1 MMPTDTILN
10 LVADSANDL
19 RYAARVLR
27 KSPAFALAAA
37 VTIGL
42 GIGASTAIFSV
53 THAVLLRPLPYRI
66 SERFVL
72 AEPLLS
78 NACYIDLRNGTQTAF
93 DEMSAIM
100 VYRAVVPHEDGT
112 AERISKAQV
121 TTNLFRMLGA
131 TIAFGRDFTEADGQP
146 LAEPEPIFPPPQGAV
161 AILSYEYWQRRYG
174 ANPAVLGSEMLG
186 SGHPRPQ
193 IVGVLAPG
201 FRLFMP
207 GLFAA
212 ETGPDVWI
220 ANNRGYDQANR
231 GLGMLQV
238 IGRLKAGVTL
248 ERAQAQVDR
257 VAADWGIPD
266 FHVRLARWHQSLVAE
281 VRPAILA
288 LMGAA
293 IFLLLIAC
301 ANVANLLLVRMSVRA
316 RELAVRA
323 ALGAGWGR
331 LTRQMLAEA
340 LLLSGLGTLIGVGLA
355 WLGLRELLV
364 ITPENV
370 PRMETVAIDWPVLGF
385 AALAGLVVAAVF
397 GALPGWRA
405 TGPSIMRVLLT
416 GGRTAGLADGSLL
429 RHTVVIAEVALSFV
443 LLVGSGLMFRSFLDL
458 RRVDPGYEPHG
469 LLTFLAVGD
478 ARGFDEPERRLALLR
493 ELRDRLRAIPGVQSV
508 GGSAFFPLKNRG
520 PFMGAPWGTE
530 QTFAD
535 PAKRQTAELGYVLPG
550 YFETLRTRLI
560 SGRTFTE
567 EDNAPGRSVTVVD
580 QFLAAKAFPNQS
592 AIGKR
597 IVIPF
602 IDPPWLEVIGVVA
615 HQRQASLT
623 EPGLAQIYLTDG
635 FYGIGISRNW
645 ALRVAGDPAKYAPAA
660 RAAISSLAPGRLA
673 VTEMQTMDAIVHRA
687 GAETRFQLLLIG
699 IFAAIAAVLAGV
711 GLYGVLSSAVR
722 QRTAEIGVRM
732 ALGAAPKSIFKL
744 VILQGLLL
752 TAAGIG
758 LGLAAA
764 FGLTRAM
771 TSMLVDVTATDPA
784 TFAAMTALFF
794 MVAVVASWAPARR
807 AAILDPAAA
816 LREE

>member
-1 MMPTDTILN
+1 MSI
-10 LVADSANDL
+10 VADAAIDL
-19 RYAARVLR
+19 KYAGRVLR
-27 KSPAFALAAA
+27 KSPLFALAAA

-42 GIGASTAIFSV
+42 GIGASAAIFSV
-53 THAVLLRPLPYRI
+53 THAVVLRPLPYKAP
-66 SERFVL
+66 ERLVL
-72 AEPLLS
+72 VEPLLS
-78 NACYIDLRNGTQTAF
+78 NACYIDLRNGTETAF
-93 DEMSAIM
+93 EEMSAIM
-100 VYRAVVPHEDGT
+100 LYRAVVPREDGS

-121 TTNLFRMLGA
+121 TTNFFRMLGGA
-131 TIAFGRDFTEADGQP
+131 VAFGRDFTDADGQP
-146 LAEPEPIFPPPQGAV
+146 QAQPEPMFPPPQGTV

-174 ANPAVLGSEMLG
+174 ANPAVLGRQMLG
-186 SGHPRPQ
+186 SGHPGPQ
-193 IVGVLAPG
+193 IVGVLSPS
-201 FRLFMP
+201 FRLFLP
-207 GLFAA
+207 ARFTT
-212 ETGPDVWI
+212 EPSPDVWI
-220 ANNRGYDQANR
+220 ANNRGYDEAHR
-231 GLGMLQV
+231 GDWMLRV

-257 VAADWGIPD
+257 VAADWRVPD
-266 FHVRLARWHQSLVAE
+266 LHVRLAPWHQTLVAE

-288 LMGAA
+288 LMGAV

-323 ALGAGWGR
+323 ALGAGWSR

-340 LLLSGLGTLIGVGLA
+340 ILLSGLGTLLGVGFA
-355 WLGLRELLV
+355 WLGLRQLLIIV
-364 ITPENV
+364 PENV
-370 PRMETVAIDWPVLGF
+370 PRLETVAIDWSVLGF
-385 AALAGLVVAAVF
+385 AALAGLAEAAVF
-397 GALPGWRA
+397 GVLPGWRA
-405 TGPSIMRVLLT
+405 AGPGMMQVLRT
-416 GGRTAGLADGSLL
+416 GGRNAGLAAGSLL

-443 LLVGSGLMFRSFLDL
+443 LLIGSGLMLRSFLEL

-478 ARGFDEPERRLALLR
+478 ARGFDEPERRLTFLR
-493 ELRDRLRAIPGVQSV
+493 ELNDRLGAIPGVQSV

-530 QTFAD
+530 ETFAD
-535 PAKRQTAELGYVLPG
+535 PAKRQTAEVGYVLPG
-550 YFETLRTRLI
+550 YFATLRTRLI
-560 SGRTFTE
+560 AGRTFTE
-567 EDNAPGRSVTVVD
+567 EDNAPGRNVAVVD

-592 AIGKR
+592 SIGKR
-597 IVIPF
+597 IVIPY

-645 ALRVAGDPAKYAPAA
+645 ALRVAGDPAKYAPAV
-660 RAAISSLAPGRLA
+660 RAAISGLAPGRLA
-673 VTEMQTMDAIVHRA
+673 ITEMQTMDAIVDRA

-699 IFAAIAAVLAGV
+699 IFGAVAAVLAGV

-732 ALGAAPKSIFKL
+732 ALGAAPTGIFKL
-744 VILQGLLL
+744 VIAQGLLL

-764 FGLTRAM
+764 FGLTRTM
-771 TSMLVDVTATDPA
+771 TSMLVGVSATDPT

-794 MVAVVASWAPARR
+794 LIAAVASWAPARR
-807 AAILDPAAA
+807 AAGLDPAAA

>member
-1 MMPTDTILN
+1 MKPEETVVSL
-10 LVADSANDL
+10 LADAVNDL
-19 RYAARVLR
+19 RYAGRLLR
-27 KSPAFALAAA
+27 KSPLFALAAA

-53 THAVLLRPLPYRI
+53 THAVLLRPLPYKTPDRL
-66 SERFVL
+66 VL

-78 NACYIDLRNGTQTAF
+78 NACYIDLRDGTKTAF
-93 DEMSAIM
+93 EETSAIM
-100 VYRAVVPHEDGT
+100 VYRAVVPREDGS

-121 TTNLFRMLGA
+121 TSNFLGMLGGA
-131 TIAFGRDFTEADGQP
+131 IVLGRDFTEADGRPQ
-146 LAEPEPIFPPPQGAV
+146 ADPEPIFPPPQGTV
-161 AILSYEYWQRRYG
+161 AILSDEYWQRRYG
-174 ANPAVLGSEMLG
+174 ANPAVLGREMLG
-186 SGHPRPQ
+186 ASRPRPQ
-193 IVGVLAPG
+193 VVGVLAPG
-201 FRLFMP
+201 FKLFLP

-212 ETGPDVWI
+212 EPSPDVWI
-220 ANNRGYDQANR
+220 ANNRGYDPANR
-231 GLGMLQV
+231 GLGMLRV

-257 VAADWGIPD
+257 VAADWGVPD
-266 FHVRLARWHQSLVAE
+266 LHVRLAPWHQSLVAE

-288 LMGAA
+288 LMGAV

-340 LLLSGLGTLIGVGLA
+340 LLLSGLGTLLGVGFA
-355 WLGLRELLV
+355 WLSLRELLV
-364 ITPENV
+364 IVPENV
-370 PRMETVAIDWPVLGF
+370 PRMETVAIDWSVLGF
-385 AALAGLVVAAVF
+385 AALAGLAEAAIF
-397 GALPGWRA
+397 GVLPGWHVA
-405 TGPSIMRVLLT
+405 GPGVMQVLRT
-416 GGRTAGLADGSLL
+416 GGRTAGLAPGSVL

-443 LLVGSGLMFRSFLDL
+443 LLVGSGLMFRSFLEL
-458 RRVDPGYEPHG
+458 RRINPGYEPHG

-478 ARGFDEPERRLALLR
+478 ARGFDEPERRLAFLR

-508 GGSAFFPLKNRG
+508 GGSALFPLKNRA

-530 QTFAD
+530 ETFAD
-535 PAKRQTAELGYVLPG
+535 PARRQTAEVGYVLPG

-560 SGRTFTE
+560 AGRTFTE
-567 EDNAPGRSVTVVD
+567 GDNAPGRNVAVVD

-615 HQRQASLT
+615 HQRQVSLA

-645 ALRVAGDPAKYAPAA
+645 ALRVAGDPATYAPAV
-660 RAAISSLAPGRLA
+660 RAAISGLAPGRLA
-673 VTEMQTMDAIVHRA
+673 ITEMQTMDTIVDRA

-699 IFAAIAAVLAGV
+699 IFAAFAAVLAGV
-711 GLYGVLSSAVR
+711 GLYAVLSSAVR

-732 ALGAAPKSIFKL
+732 ALGAAPMGIFKL
-744 VILQGLLL
+744 VMVQGLVL

-764 FGLTRAM
+764 LGLTRVM
-771 TSMLVDVTATDPA
+771 TSMLLGVTATDPD

-794 MVAVVASWAPARR
+794 LVAVVASWAPARR
-807 AAILDPAAA
+807 AADLDPATA

>member
-1 MMPTDTILN
+1 L
-10 LVADSANDL
+10 
-19 RYAARVLR
+19 LR
-27 KSPAFALAAA
+27 KSPLFALAPA

-53 THAVLLRPLPYRI
+53 THAVLLRPLPYKTPDRL
-66 SERFVL
+66 VL

-78 NACYIDLRNGTQTAF
+78 NACYIDLRDGTKTAF
-93 DEMSAIM
+93 EETSAIM
-100 VYRAVVPHEDGT
+100 VYRAVVPREDGS

-121 TTNLFRMLGA
+121 TSNFLGMLGGA
-131 TIAFGRDFTEADGQP
+131 IVLGRDFTEADGRPQ
-146 LAEPEPIFPPPQGAV
+146 ADPEPIFPPPQGTV
-161 AILSYEYWQRRYG
+161 AILSDEYWQRRYG
-174 ANPAVLGSEMLG
+174 ANPAVLGREMLG
-186 SGHPRPQ
+186 ASRPRPQ
-193 IVGVLAPG
+193 VVGVLAPG
-201 FRLFMP
+201 FKLFLP

-212 ETGPDVWI
+212 EPSPDVWI
-220 ANNRGYDQANR
+220 ANNRGYDPANR
-231 GLGMLQV
+231 GLGMLRV

-257 VAADWGIPD
+257 VAADWGVPD
-266 FHVRLARWHQSLVAE
+266 LHVRLAPWHQSLVAE

-288 LMGAA
+288 LMGAV

-340 LLLSGLGTLIGVGLA
+340 LLLSGLGTLLGVGFA
-355 WLGLRELLV
+355 WLSLRELLV
-364 ITPENV
+364 IVPENV
-370 PRMETVAIDWPVLGF
+370 PRMETVAIDWSVLGF
-385 AALAGLVVAAVF
+385 AALAGLAEAAIF
-397 GALPGWRA
+397 GVLPGWHVA
-405 TGPSIMRVLLT
+405 GPGVMQVLRT
-416 GGRTAGLADGSLL
+416 GGRTAGLAPGSVL
-429 RHTVVIAEVALSFV
+429 RHAVVIAEVALSFV
-443 LLVGSGLMFRSFLDL
+443 LLVGSGLMFRSFLEL
-458 RRVDPGYEPHG
+458 RRINPGYEPHG

-478 ARGFDEPERRLALLR
+478 ARGFDEPERRLAFLR
-493 ELRDRLRAIPGVQSV
+493 ELRERLRAIPGVQSV
-508 GGSAFFPLKNRG
+508 GGSALFPLKNRA

-530 QTFAD
+530 ETFAD
-535 PAKRQTAELGYVLPG
+535 PARRQTAEVGYVLPG

-560 SGRTFTE
+560 AGRTFTE
-567 EDNAPGRSVTVVD
+567 GDNAPGRNVAVVD

-615 HQRQASLT
+615 HQRQVSLA

-645 ALRVAGDPAKYAPAA
+645 ALRVAGDPATYAPAV
-660 RAAISSLAPGRLA
+660 RAAISGLAPGRLA
-673 VTEMQTMDAIVHRA
+673 ITEMQTMDTIVDRA

-699 IFAAIAAVLAGV
+699 IFAAFAAVLAGV
-711 GLYGVLSSAVR
+711 GLYAVLSSAVR

-732 ALGAAPKSIFKL
+732 ALGAAPMGIFKL
-744 VILQGLLL
+744 VMVQGLVL

-764 FGLTRAM
+764 LGLTRVM
-771 TSMLVDVTATDPA
+771 TSMLLGVTATDPD

-794 MVAVVASWAPARR
+794 LVAVVASWAPARR
-807 AAILDPAAA
+807 AADLDPATA

>member
-1 MMPTDTILN
+1 M
-10 LVADSANDL
+10 
-19 RYAARVLR
+19 LR
-27 KSPAFALAAA
+27 KSPLFALAAA

-53 THAVLLRPLPYRI
+53 THAVVLRPLPYKA
-66 SERFVL
+66 SERLVL
-72 AEPLLS
+72 VEPLLS
-78 NACYIDLRNGTQTAF
+78 NACYIDLRNGTKTAF
-93 DEMSAIM
+93 EEMSAIM
-100 VYRAVVPHEDGT
+100 LYRAVVPREDGS

-121 TTNLFRMLGA
+121 TTNFFRMLGG

-146 LAEPEPIFPPPQGAV
+146 QAQPEPIFPPPQGAV

-174 ANPAVLGSEMLG
+174 ANPAAMGLHMLG

-193 IVGVLAPG
+193 MVGVLAPG
-201 FRLFMP
+201 FRLFLP

-212 ETGPDVWI
+212 EPSPDVWI
-220 ANNRGYDQANR
+220 ANNRGYDEAHR
-231 GLGMLQV
+231 DIGMLRV
-238 IGRLKAGVTL
+238 IGRLRAGVTL

-257 VAADWGIPD
+257 VGADWRVPD
-266 FHVRLARWHQSLVAE
+266 LHVRLAPWHQTLVAE

-288 LMGAA
+288 LMGAV

-301 ANVANLLLVRMSVRA
+301 ANVANLLLVRMSVRE

-323 ALGAGWGR
+323 ALGAGRGR

-340 LLLSGLGTLIGVGLA
+340 MLLSGLGTLLGVGFA
-355 WLGLRELLV
+355 WLGLRELLLIV
-364 ITPENV
+364 PENV
-370 PRMETVAIDWPVLGF
+370 PRLETVAIDWPVLAF
-385 AALAGLVVAAVF
+385 AALAGLAEAAVF
-397 GALPGWRA
+397 GVLPGWRA
-405 TGPSIMRVLLT
+405 AGPGMMQVLRT
-416 GGRTAGLADGSLL
+416 GGRNAGLSAGSLL
-429 RHTVVIAEVALSFV
+429 RHTVVIAEVALSFI
-443 LLVGSGLMFRSFLDL
+443 LLVGSGLMLRSFLEL

-478 ARGFDEPERRLALLR
+478 ARGFDEPERRLAFLR
-493 ELRDRLRAIPGVQSV
+493 ELKDRLRAIPGVQSV

-520 PFMGAPWGTE
+520 PFTGAPWGTE
-530 QTFAD
+530 ETFAD
-535 PAKRQTAELGYVLPG
+535 PARRQTAEVGYVLPG
-550 YFETLRTRLI
+550 YFETLRTRLLA
-560 SGRTFTE
+560 GRTFTE
-567 EDNAPGRSVTVVD
+567 GDNAPGRNVAVVD
-580 QFLAAKAFPNQS
+580 QFLASKAFPNQS

-597 IVIPF
+597 IVIPY

-615 HQRQASLT
+615 HQRQASLA

-645 ALRVAGDPAKYAPAA
+645 ALRVAGDPVQYAPAA
-660 RAAISSLAPGRLA
+660 RAAISGLAPGRLA
-673 VTEMQTMDAIVHRA
+673 ITEMQTMDAIVNRA

-699 IFAAIAAVLAGV
+699 IFAAVAALLAAV

-732 ALGAAPKSIFKL
+732 ALGAAPAGIFKL
-744 VILQGLLL
+744 VIVQGLLL

-771 TSMLVDVTATDPA
+771 RSMLVGVSATDPA
-784 TFAAMTALFF
+784 TFAVMTALFF
-794 MVAVVASWAPARR
+794 LIAAVASWVPARR
-807 AAILDPAAA
+807 AAGLDPAAA